1 MDTKIESFVRRT
13 GCFLILL
20 LVSAVRTAGQ
30 ERVVAVADVH
40 GAYPEFVAILQRTG
54 LIDANRQ
61 WIGGSSVLV
70 QTGDVLDRGK
80 RARECLDLIM
90 ELERQA
96 KKQNGRVV
104 PLLGNH
110 EVMNLMGDLR
120 YVVPEDYRAFSTE
133 QSEKRRD
140 EAYHEYR
147 RFVSEHSAHHHTVY
161 SDDEAGRQKWMAD
174 HPLGFFERH
183 DAFDPLG
190 MYGRWVRDHDAV
202 LQLGD
207 VLFVHGGLNPK
218 MEFKN
223 IKELNERVRSEI
235 AVFDSLWQ
243 SLCAKK
249 IIWRYMKL
257 DEATRQVQE
266 EWMWMQARGQVE
278 DPEAAEL
285 MHRLLGLQNWLILS
299 PEGPIW
305 YRGLALEP
313 EANLKSAVAA
323 MLARLKVRYL
333 VAGHTV
339 QPKSDIVPRFDNRVF
354 LIDTGMLPEAYGGR
368 ASALEIRDGVI
379 TAYYSDLEPKVLVR
393 PALGTTSAAPGRD
406 KGEEKQSP

>member
-1 MDTKIESFVRRT
+1 MDTKTGSFVWRT
-13 GCFLILL
+13 SCFLILL
-20 LVSAVRTAGQ
+20 LVPAVRTAGQ

-40 GAYPEFVAILQRTG
+40 GAYLEFVAILQRTG

-80 RARECLDLIM
+80 RTRECLDLIM

-96 KKQNGRVV
+96 KEQNGRVV

-120 YVVPEDYRAFSTE
+120 YVADEDYGAFVSD
-133 QSEKRRD
+133 QSAKRRD
-140 EAYHEYR
+140 EAYREYM
-147 RFVSEHSAHHHTVY
+147 RFVSEHSAHHHTLY

-190 MYGRWVRDHDAV
+190 LYGRWMRNHDAV

-207 VLFVHGGLNPK
+207 VLFLHGGLSPTLS
-218 MEFKN
+218 FKN
-223 IKELNERVRSEI
+223 VGELNQRVHAEI
-235 AVFDSLWQ
+235 ADFDSLWQ

-313 EANLKSAVAA
+313 EANLKSGVDAV
-323 MLARLKVRYL
+323 LARLNAHYL

-339 QPKSDIVPRFDNRVF
+339 RPKFDIVPRFDNRVF
-354 LIDTGMLPEAYGGR
+354 LIDTGMNREVFGGR
-368 ASALEIRDGVI
+368 ASALEIQNGRF
-379 TAYYSDLEPKVLVR
+379 TAWYADREPVVLRVPQAGGTS
-393 PALGTTSAAPGRD
+393 PAAGSGEAPQ
-406 KGEEKQSP
+406 KQSP